1 MPQED
6 SAAKHYMYVLECADG
21 TWYTGYAVDVERH
34 IAAHNAGHGAKY
46 TRARRPVRL
55 VAKAA
60 FDTKHEAMSAEYHFK
75 RLGRAQK
82 ELLVAQIGSAVP
94 LEVLLVQ
101 GGLVAAG
108 VPSGLCPSDRR
119 PHSQKGPSP
128 MSSSPLSADSALTVR
143 HATPL
148 DVDSLAALE
157 AQCFPPAEAATRQQ
171 FVERVAAFPEHFWL
185 LERDGELVAAIN
197 GMVTDS
203 PTIADEM
210 FADASLHNEA
220 GAWQAIF
227 GAGDRPGAPAARLR
241 RPAHGARRR
250 RRPRPGAARLHAYL
264 QRGAYRLLRALWLRE
279 LRRFGLGTRGCRVVR
294 HAGGV
299 LGRWC
304 SWSALR
310 LLRCR
315 RAGTGVLRMSCA
327 LAKTGGLRLQLG
339 LRVAENQTL
348 RFSRG
353 SRWTKS
359 ELCDSFFG

>member
-21 TWYTGYAVDVERH
+21 TWYTGYAVDVERR
-34 IAAHNAGHGAKY
+34 IAVHNAGRGAKY

-94 LEVLLVQ
+94 LEALLVQ

-119 PHSQKGPSP
+119 SHSQKGPSP
-128 MSSSPLSADSALTVR
+128 MSSSPLSADPALTVR

-148 DVDSLAALE
+148 DVDALAALE
-157 AQCFPPAEAATRQQ
+157 AQCFPPAEAATQQQ

-197 GMVTDS
+197 GMVTDG

-227 GAGDRPGAPAARLR
+227 GVETAPAHQRHGYAALLMERVVDDARAQGR
-241 RPAHGARRR
+241 RGCTLTCKE
-250 RRPRPGAARLHAYL
+250 GLIGY
-264 QRGAYRLLRALWLRE
+264 YE
-279 LRRFGLGTRGCRVVR
+279 RFGYVNCGVSASEHGGAVWYDMRV
-294 HAGGV
+294 
-299 LGRWC
+299 
-304 SWSALR
+304 
-310 LLRCR
+310 
-315 RAGTGVLRMSCA
+315 
-327 LAKTGGLRLQLG
+327 
-339 LRVAENQTL
+339 E
-348 RFSRG
+348 F
-353 SRWTKS
+353 
-359 ELCDSFFG
+359 

>member
-21 TWYTGYAVDVERH
+21 TWYTGYAVDVERR
-34 IAAHNAGHGAKY
+34 IAAHNAGRGAKY

-148 DVDSLAALE
+148 DVDSSRRLK
-157 AQCFPPAEAATRQQ
+157 P
-171 FVERVAAFPEHFWL
+171 
-185 LERDGELVAAIN
+185 
-197 GMVTDS
+197 S
-203 PTIADEM
+203 
-210 FADASLHNEA
+210 AS
-220 GAWQAIF
+220 
-227 GAGDRPGAPAARLR
+227 RRLR
-241 RPAHGARRR
+241 RP
-250 RRPRPGAARLHAYL
+250 PGGSSSSVSPLFPSTFGFLSAT
-264 QRGAYRLLRALWLRE
+264 GSWWLPS
-279 LRRFGLGTRGCRVVR
+279 T
-294 HAGGV
+294 A
-299 LGRWC
+299 W
-304 SWSALR
+304 
-310 LLRCR
+310 
-315 RAGTGVLRMSCA
+315 
-327 LAKTGGLRLQLG
+327 
-339 LRVAENQTL
+339 
-348 RFSRG
+348 
-353 SRWTKS
+353 
-359 ELCDSFFG
+359 